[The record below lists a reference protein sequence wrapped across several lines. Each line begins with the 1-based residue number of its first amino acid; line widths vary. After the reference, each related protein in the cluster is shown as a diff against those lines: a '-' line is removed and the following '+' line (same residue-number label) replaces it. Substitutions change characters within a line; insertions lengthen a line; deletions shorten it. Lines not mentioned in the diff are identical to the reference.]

1 MSSFAD
7 LHIAVFAKPLVPG
20 EVKTRLIP
28 SVGAQGAVDIQRAL
42 LWKTLTV
49 AHDVAGPQISLWM
62 AGDPGHPTLRA
73 YRDTFTLTVRAQQG
87 RDLGARMRS
96 AMTTLLQEHTRV
108 LLVGC
113 DCPVLSE
120 HNVREASA
128 KLDDTGTGA
137 VFIPAEDGGYV
148 LIGLAP
154 HPGLQQTVLDAVFDG
169 IDWGTGRVM
178 AQTRA
183 QMAKARLCWVEQPML
198 WDLDR
203 PEDVRRA
210 QAQGVLDRGAGRCR
224 HAVRFREP

>member
-1 MSSFAD
+1 MSSRPN

-20 EVKTRLIP
+20 KVKTRLIP

-49 AHDVAGPQISLWM
+49 THDVAGPQVSLWV
-62 AGDPGHPTLRA
+62 AGDPKHPTLRA
-73 YRDTFTLTVRAQQG
+73 YRDAFALAVRAQQG
-87 RDLGARMRS
+87 HDLGSRMRP
-96 AMTTLLQEHTRV
+96 AMVTLLQEHARV

-113 DCPVLSE
+113 DCPVLSVE
-120 HNVREASA
+120 NVGEAAA
-128 KLDDTGTGA
+128 KLDDTGTDA

-154 HPGLQQTVLDAVFDG
+154 RPGLQQTVLDAVFDG

-183 QMAKARLCWVEQPML
+183 QLGKAGLCWAEQPML

-203 PEDVRRA
+203 PEDVERA
-210 QAQGVLDRGAGRCR
+210 HAQGVLA
-224 HAVRFREP
+224 AAI

>member
-1 MSSFAD
+1 MSTLAD

-49 AHDVAGPQISLWM
+49 AYDVAGPRVSLWV
-62 AGDPGHPTLRA
+62 AGDPVHPTLRA
-73 YRDTFTLTVRAQQG
+73 YRDAFTLTVRAQQG
-87 RDLGARMRS
+87 HDLGARMRS
-96 AMTTLLQEHTRV
+96 AMATLLQEHARV

-113 DCPVLSE
+113 DCPVLSVG
-120 HNVREASA
+120 NVREAA
-128 KLDDTGTGA
+128 TKLDDTGTDA

-154 HPGLQQTVLDAVFDG
+154 RTGRQQAVLDAVFGG

-183 QMAKARLCWVEQPML
+183 RLAEVGLCWAEEATL

-203 PEDVRRA
+203 PEDVERA
-210 QAQGVLDRGAGRCR
+210 RAQGVLDARQYSDS
-224 HAVRFREP
+224 